1 MEEININ
8 SLFSNQKAFFST
20 QESRLINFRLKK
32 LRLLKKTILT
42 FEEEVYAALYADLKK
57 SKEESFFSEIGIVL
71 NELDLFISK
80 LNSWSKPTRV
90 STPIFLLPSKSY
102 IQYDPL
108 GLCLIIAP
116 FNYPFQLALLP
127 LIGAIGGGNCAIVKG
142 SEHTPNTN
150 EVLKKIFS
158 SFDSDHLAFLCGD
171 AEQSRE
177 LVKLPFDKIFFTG
190 STAVGK
196 KVLAAA
202 AENLTPVVLELGG
215 KSPCIVDKSADIK
228 LTARRI
234 VWGKFMN
241 AGQTCIAPDFVLAHI
256 SVHYALINA
265 MIKEIEE
272 LYGVDSSLSPHYGKI
287 IHEKAWDRLIDLI
300 DENKVK
306 YGGKFDKSTLF
317 ISPTILD
324 NVEINDKCMR
334 EEIFGPILPILTY
347 ENEEDLPIFLSK
359 EKPLAMYV
367 FGSISWAQSIINK
380 FPSGGACINDTMIH
394 FSNSKLPFGGIG
406 ASGLGHYHGYNS
418 FLCFSHQRSIMRS
431 FTWIDLFFRYPPFR
445 YFAPIK
451 HLFRF

>member
-8 SLFSNQKAFFST
+8 SLFSIQKSFFST
-20 QESRLINFRLKK
+20 QKSRPINFRLEK
-32 LRLLKKTILT
+32 LRLLKKSILT
-42 FEEEVYAALYADLKK
+42 FEEEIYAALYADLKK

-71 NELDLFISK
+71 NELDYFISK

-127 LIGAIGGGNCAIVKG
+127 LIGAIGSGNCAIVKG

-228 LTARRI
+228 LSARRI

-241 AGQTCIAPDFVLAHI
+241 AGQTCIAPDFVLVHT
-256 SVHYALINA
+256 SVHDALINA

-287 IHEKAWDRLIDLI
+287 IHEKAWDRLVDLI

-406 ASGLGHYHGYNS
+406 ASGLGHYHGYTS
-418 FLCFSHQRSIMRS
+418 FLCFSHQRSIMQS

-445 YFAPIK
+445 HFALIK